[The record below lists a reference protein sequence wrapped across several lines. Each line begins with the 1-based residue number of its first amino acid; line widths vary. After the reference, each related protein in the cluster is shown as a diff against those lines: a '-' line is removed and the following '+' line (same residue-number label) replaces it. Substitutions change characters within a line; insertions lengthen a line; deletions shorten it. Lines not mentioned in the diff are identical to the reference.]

1 MSTNKNIAIYSDGE
15 IELKISV
22 DDETI
27 WLTQKQIAELFD
39 KDVRTINEHIKAI
52 YKEEELYENSTIR
65 NLRIVQKE
73 GNREVARDVSHYNL
87 DVIISIGY
95 KVNSKKATKFRQWAT
110 IVLKKYITNGYAIN
124 THKIT
129 EQRLLNLENDMKFV
143 KSKITNNT
151 LELKQGIFYNG
162 EIFDAYLFVANLIK
176 KAKESIILVDN
187 YVDETTLTLFSN
199 NQNIK
204 IGIYT
209 QNISKQLLLAV
220 EKYNKQYSNIE
231 LKNLTKFYD
240 RFLLID
246 NDELYHIGASL
257 KDLGNKTFAF
267 SKLNIDLVEFLG
279 KLK

>member
-39 KDVRTINEHIKAI
+39 KDIRTVNDHIKAI

-65 NLRIVQKE
+65 NFRIVQRE
-73 GNREVARDVSHYNL
+73 GNREVTRDVLHYNL

-95 KVNSKKATKFRQWAT
+95 RANSKKATRFRQWAT
-110 IVLKKYITNGYAIN
+110 TVLKEYITNGYAIN

-129 EQRLLNLENDMKFV
+129 EQRLLNLENDMQEV
-143 KSKITNNT
+143 KSHMKNST
-151 LELKQGIFYNG
+151 LEMKQGIFYNG

-176 KAKESIILVDN
+176 KAKESIILIDN

-204 IGIYT
+204 IEIYT
-209 QNISKQLLLAV
+209 QNISKQLLLTV

-231 LKNLTKFYD
+231 LKNLIKFHD

-246 NDELYHIGASL
+246 NNELYHIGASL